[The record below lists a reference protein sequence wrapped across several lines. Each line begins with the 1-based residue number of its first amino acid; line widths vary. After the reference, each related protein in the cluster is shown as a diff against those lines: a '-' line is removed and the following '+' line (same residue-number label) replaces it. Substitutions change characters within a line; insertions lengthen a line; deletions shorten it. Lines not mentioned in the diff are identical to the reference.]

1 VRPIG
6 PVVLAALALL
16 VAAVGSAAAQAPAAD
31 PPNVVIVLTDDQR
44 TGTLGPERTPAI
56 WNLIR
61 RRGVSYPQA
70 FIPTSVCCPSR
81 ASILTGLFAHS
92 TGVYSNTTADGGG
105 WPAFYANCME
115 DRTLAVALHDAGYR
129 TGLVGKYLN
138 GGPPFPGHVP
148 PGWDVFAE
156 VPGGYYDYTF
166 AGQAY
171 GSAPEDYSTDVLR
184 GAAIGFIGDT
194 PPGQPLFL
202 YFAPYAPHAASIP
215 APRHE
220 DAWKGRVNVS
230 RLPPSFRENLRD
242 KPPWIR
248 RLRKVTGRHRYV
260 DVLERRQEAM
270 MAVDEAVAALVGELR
285 TTGRLRNTLIV
296 FLSDNGVLLGE
307 HRLYGFKNFPYRMAI
322 QVPMLARWDGHIEPG
337 STYRAPALNVDLAPT
352 IAHAA
357 GVAMT
362 TEGIDLVGPKR
373 RKGFPLEGKDWQ
385 HTPRL
390 VVPAFCGYRTSRF
403 VYARYATGDEE
414 LYDYQRDPYE
424 LENAARR
431 LPRIRAY
438 LEGRARATCS
448 PVPPGFTW
456 DGTARL
462 RPADA
467 PPPESAFE

>member
-105 WPAFYANCME
+105 WPAFYANGME

-307 HRLYGFKNFPYRMAI
+307 HRLYGFKNFPYRMAT

-362 TEGIDLVGPKR
+362 TEGIDLLGPKR
-373 RKGFPLEGKDWQ
+373 RRGFPLEGKDWQ
-385 HTPRL
+385 HAPRL

-414 LYDYQRDPYE
+414 LYDYRRDPYE
-424 LENAARR
+424 LENAVGR
-431 LPRIRAY
+431 LPRIRGY
-438 LEGRARATCS
+438 LEGRARAACS

-456 DGTARL
+456 DGTAR
-462 RPADA
+462 RRAADA
-467 PPPESAFE
+467 PPPEPAFE

>member
-1 VRPIG
+1 VRRIG
-6 PVVLAALALL
+6 PVVLAAAALL
-16 VAAVGSAAAQAPAAD
+16 AAPGSAAAQAPAID

-44 TGTLGPERTPAI
+44 AGTLGPDRTPAI

-61 RRGVSYPQA
+61 RRGASYPQA
-70 FIPTSVCCPSR
+70 FVPTSVCCPSR

-105 WPAFYANCME
+105 WPAFYAHGME

-156 VPGGYYDYTF
+156 LPGGYYDYSF
-166 AGQAY
+166 EGQPH

-184 GAAIGFIGDT
+184 DAAIEFIGDT
-194 PPGQPLFL
+194 PPAQPLFL
-202 YFAPYAPHAASIP
+202 YLAPYAPHAASIP

-220 DAWKGRVNVS
+220 DAWKGRVSVP
-230 RLPPSFRENLRD
+230 RLPPSFREDLRD

-270 MAVDEAVAALVGELR
+270 MAVDEAVAAVVRELR

-296 FLSDNGVLLGE
+296 FLSDNSVLLGE
-307 HRLYGFKNFPYRMAI
+307 HRLYGLKNFPYRMAI

-337 STYRAPALNVDLAPT
+337 STYRTPALNVDLAPT

-357 GVAMT
+357 GVGMA
-362 TEGIDLVGPKR
+362 TEGIDLLGPKR
-373 RKGFPLEGKDWQ
+373 RKGFPLEGKDWR

-390 VVPAFCGYRTSRF
+390 VVPAFCGYRTPRF

-414 LYDYQRDPYE
+414 LYDYRRDPYE

-438 LEGRARATCS
+438 LDGRARATCS
-448 PVPPGFTW
+448 PLPPGFTW
-456 DGTARL
+456 DGHASL
-462 RPADA
+462 RPA
-467 PPPESAFE
+467 PGQPIERPFE